1 MKGIKMSDCKF
12 YVDEDARTVICVIA
26 DTENFTVRHALTN
39 FIDEQFHY
47 KDFDISS
54 AVYYSSLDD
63 ILKMPKS
70 FMGKAVCSEDDEWD
84 EEAGKLLAF
93 KRAKTKFYN
102 SFFKRANILMRTLDK
117 RLDDIVETFGQL
129 GLKIEN
135 NMDSIDKQLG
145 DKDIL
150 IPEDE
155 V

>member
-26 DTENFTVRHALTN
+26 DTEDVTVRHALTN
-39 FIDEQFHY
+39 FIDEQFDY
-47 KDFDISS
+47 KDIDISS
-54 AVYYSSLDD
+54 VAYYSSLHD

-117 RLDDIVETFGQL
+117 RLDDMVEAFGQL

-135 NMDSIDKQLG
+135 NMDAIDKKLG
-145 DKDIL
+145 DKDIFL
-150 IPEDE
+150 PEDE
-155 V
+155 M

>member
-12 YVDEDARTVICVIA
+12 YVDEDARTVICVIT
-26 DTENFTVRHALTN
+26 DTENVSVRHALTN
-39 FIDEQFHY
+39 FIDEQFDY
-47 KDFDISS
+47 KDVDISS
-54 AVYYSSLDD
+54 VAYYSSLHD

-117 RLDDIVETFGQL
+117 RLDDMVEAFGQL

-135 NMDSIDKQLG
+135 NMDVIDKKLG

-155 V
+155 M

>member
-26 DTENFTVRHALTN
+26 DTEDVAVRHALTN
-39 FIDEQFHY
+39 FIDEQF
-47 KDFDISS
+47 
-54 AVYYSSLDD
+54 
-63 ILKMPKS
+63 
-70 FMGKAVCSEDDEWD
+70 DDEWD

-117 RLDDIVETFGQL
+117 RLDDMVETFGQL

-135 NMDSIDKQLG
+135 NMDAIDKKLG
-145 DKDIL
+145 DKDIFL
-150 IPEDE
+150 PEDE
-155 V
+155 M